1 MPWELADQEDLVC
14 AQLVFNRPVDTA
26 FDYLVP
32 DELRGKLQPG
42 QRVKAPFGR
51 GDRLTIGYCVDLA
64 KPNRT
69 QGLKAIHALVDGRPL
84 LSSHML
90 ALTRWIAD
98 RYLCAWGQVLETVVP
113 AGVKNRA
120 GTREVLML
128 RLDEEVVAAH
138 SGAKLPPKQ
147 AAILKVLS
155 ATDPPLPL
163 ELVARQ
169 ANCGAAPITA
179 LPRKRFIQ
187 ACAQPT
193 APQTLA
199 LSPG

>member
-32 DELRGKLQPG
+32 DHLRGQLQPG

-51 GDRLTIGYCVDLA
+51 GDRLGVGYCVGIE
-64 KPNRT
+64 KPKRSE
-69 QGLKAIHALVDGRPL
+69 GLKLIHSLVDARPI

-90 ALTRWIAD
+90 ELTRWIAD

-128 RLDEEVVAAH
+128 RINPHRDLPQN
-138 SGAKLPPKQ
+138 GIKLPPQ
-147 AAILKVLS
+147 QPDGMRCLAAAGK
-155 ATDPPLPL
+155 P
-163 ELVARQ
+163 
-169 ANCGAAPITA
+169 
-179 LPRKRFIQ
+179 
-187 ACAQPT
+187 
-193 APQTLA
+193 LA
-199 LSPG
+199 LALGAPHARSRT